1 MVISLFSFSVLQ
13 VLPVLPEDAD
23 ADELLELAVVVLTT
37 WTAPEGFTPPFQPQ
51 PW

>member
-1 MVISLFSFSVLQ
+1 MVISLLSFSVLP
-13 VLPVLPEDAD
+13 VLPVLPED

>member
-1 MVISLFSFSVLQ
+1 MLSFSV
-13 VLPVLPEDAD
+13 PPELLEEP
-23 ADELLELAVVVLTT
+23 DELLELAVVVLTT